1 MRRLWLA
8 FTLALFLLP
17 NPTRTEA
24 CGYVAFS
31 DVTEDREPALR
42 ALLRDE
48 SLPLLA
54 PEWHSEL
61 WAIAWARLHGKRFS
75 DAEVSSLVD
84 DPHWLRTR
92 GGGEAV
98 VAAIEVWSNARAR
111 VTPGTVAID
120 RGPAVHVEPYRPG
133 PHYVYWLV
141 CGPDTFLTA
150 AATLA
155 DRAARLPPDEV
166 AAWVRAQDQVFAL
179 CSNAERPQPEALNVG
194 SELARFDR
202 LYQRAAAAELAGEPD
217 ATARFDAIAAST
229 SPWADLARY
238 RAALHRVRAV
248 ADDDAARASLATR
261 LRAEL
266 AITRDEKARR
276 GYGQLLDRV
285 ALFYRPAEEVVR
297 TLSTRLLAEDLRAD
311 LPRVLRDL
319 VHFAKRTS
327 GCALDLPS
335 LLKRCGVMAPLEAA
349 PAAPSSD
356 TAAAPS
362 SDTAAAPSS
371 DLHARALLDLRTRSG
386 AVIPPHPLLEVP
398 RAFAEAGRVLSMS
411 TTRSRE
417 LRLVTT
423 GLLRTTRDSPRA
435 TRDAAEAYALVAAT
449 RARDVIA
456 HAVRAS
462 VDGPTVHAD
471 GAEALRMLSRRD
483 WDRLARTLP
492 EGSALRARLR
502 REAFVRAVLL
512 DEVSDASARAAEIA
526 RGSDPLATEVRA
538 VLEGPTTDRRLGFLL
553 AVVRADPDEMSVV
566 DELGTHYG
574 TTQSDGCTF
583 GTCEATHPH
592 LPPIGRVDHSLP
604 ARTPSAE
611 RRRLGTRLV
620 ALGRTVTAAVDA
632 SPTDARAP
640 ELLHRFVRLTRRASV
655 HGHHDPAM
663 GPLSRRSFERL
674 HRDYPSSPWTAQTR
688 HWYR

>member
-1 MRRLWLA
+1 
-8 FTLALFLLP
+8 
-17 NPTRTEA
+17 
-24 CGYVAFS
+24 
-31 DVTEDREPALR
+31 
-42 ALLRDE
+42 
-48 SLPLLA
+48 
-54 PEWHSEL
+54 
-61 WAIAWARLHGKRFS
+61 
-75 DAEVSSLVD
+75 
-84 DPHWLRTR
+84 
-92 GGGEAV
+92 
-98 VAAIEVWSNARAR
+98 
-111 VTPGTVAID
+111 
-120 RGPAVHVEPYRPG
+120 
-133 PHYVYWLV
+133 
-141 CGPDTFLTA
+141 
-150 AATLA
+150 
-155 DRAARLPPDEV
+155 
-166 AAWVRAQDQVFAL
+166 
-179 CSNAERPQPEALNVG
+179 
-194 SELARFDR
+194 
-202 LYQRAAAAELAGEPD
+202 
-217 ATARFDAIAAST
+217 
-229 SPWADLARY
+229 
-238 RAALHRVRAV
+238 
-248 ADDDAARASLATR
+248 
-261 LRAEL
+261 
-266 AITRDEKARR
+266 
-276 GYGQLLDRV
+276 
-285 ALFYRPAEEVVR
+285 
-297 TLSTRLLAEDLRAD
+297 
-311 LPRVLRDL
+311 
-319 VHFAKRTS
+319 
-327 GCALDLPS
+327 
-335 LLKRCGVMAPLEAA
+335 
-349 PAAPSSD
+349 SD

-592 LPPIGRVDHSLP
+592 LPPIGRVEHSLP
-604 ARTPSAE
+604 ARPPSAE
-611 RRRLGTRLV
+611 RRRLGTRIV